1 MTPEQAK
8 AVVDAASGVP
18 QYELAIL
25 GIVGLSG
32 LLSLFVS
39 VTVALL
45 WGKWRDMER
54 TVRLMQAQVT
64 EIDRLVVG
72 EYVKRPELEKAIDRL
87 VEAQREE
94 RKQVL
99 DMLQAIQAGLQQKVD
114 RQDCDRWHGMM
125 KP

>member
-1 MTPEQAK
+1 MTPEQTR
-8 AVVDAASGVP
+8 AVLDTVASVP
-18 QYELAIL
+18 QYEMAVLIISA
-25 GIVGLSG
+25 LSA
-32 LLSLFVS
+32 LLSLFGGVIA
-39 VTVALL
+39 ALL

-54 TVRLMQAQVT
+54 TVRSMQVQVI

-72 EYVKRPELEKAIDRL
+72 EYVKRPELERAIDRL

-94 RKQVL
+94 RKQVME
-99 DMLQAIQAGLQQKVD
+99 MLQAIQAGLQQKVD